1 MTPTKF
7 LAPIFSI
14 VCFCSLIGLTAVAQS
29 PSPLP
34 SPDVTASPEP
44 SPSPTPKKYPPCHNP
59 KTRAEKP
66 PHKELSLENQ
76 FFQNILK
83 DQCAIWTSPARLDAG
98 DAKVLIPLGAITA
111 GLITQD
117 HWLSSRVGTRG
128 SLPPVSRGVSELGTA
143 YALVGTAAVFYAA
156 GHVTKN
162 KRAKETG
169 VLAFQALI
177 NTTIVTKVVKAAMR
191 RNRPDFEDGRGR
203 FFKEGESFFSGHS
216 SSSWSVATVI
226 AYEYHDKPVVRY
238 GAFAAAAAISL
249 SRYSARRHFLS
260 DILVGSAV
268 GFYIG
273 RFVYRTHHVEDCV
286 EPCTSGNKKQNTIKK
301 LASQITPFYDPR
313 SRSYGARLVLS
324 L

>member
-1 MTPTKF
+1 MTPTK
-7 LAPIFSI
+7 LVAPIFSI
-14 VCFCSLIGLTAVAQS
+14 ICFCSLFAATTVGQ
-29 PSPLP
+29 SPLP
-34 SPDVTASPEP
+34 SPDVTASPTP
-44 SPSPTPKKYPPCHNP
+44 TPTPKPKEYPPCPNP
-59 KTRAEKP
+59 KTRSTKP
-66 PHKELSLENQ
+66 PYKKLSLEGQ
-76 FFQNILK
+76 FLKNILK

-111 GLITQD
+111 GLISQD

-128 SLPPVSRGVSELGTA
+128 SLPPISRGVSEVGTA
-143 YALVGTAAVFYAA
+143 YGLGGTAAAFYIA
-156 GHVTKN
+156 GHATGN

-169 VLAFQALI
+169 LLAFQALI
-177 NTTIVTKVVKAAMR
+177 NNIIVTKTIKAVMR

-216 SSSWSVATVI
+216 SSSWAVATVI
-226 AYEYHDKPVVRY
+226 AYEYQDKPVVRY

-273 RFVYRTHHVEDCV
+273 RYVYRTHHVACDDPSICV
-286 EPCTSGNKKQNTIKK
+286 IKKPGTFTK
-301 LASQITPFYDPR
+301 LASKITPFYD
-313 SRSYGARLVLS
+313 ARTRTFGGRFVWKL
-324 L
+324 